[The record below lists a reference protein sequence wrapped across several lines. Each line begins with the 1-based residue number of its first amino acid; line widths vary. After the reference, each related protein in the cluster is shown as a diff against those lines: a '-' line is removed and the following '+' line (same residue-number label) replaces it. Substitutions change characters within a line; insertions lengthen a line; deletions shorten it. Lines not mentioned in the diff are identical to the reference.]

1 MKWLR
6 ISLFASLL
14 LLALAA
20 PALAAGQV
28 RPQGQGAYL
37 YGTPPRYQIFYA
49 PKPYGGLIMVDTKD
63 GSSYQRVIVNTK
75 KGIEI
80 RWLKL
85 KQVDGIPAGET
96 ILWN

>member
-1 MKWLR
+1 MR
-6 ISLFASLL
+6 IVSVI
-14 LLALAA
+14 LAITLTVLTAL
-20 PALAAGQV
+20 PALAAGPIKSQSS
-28 RPQGQGAYL
+28 GAYL

-49 PKPYGGLIMVDTKD
+49 PKPYGGLIMVDTKT
-63 GSSYQRVIVNTK
+63 GASWQRVIVNTP

-85 KQVDGIPAGET
+85 KQVESIPAGET

>member
-1 MKWLR
+1 MKWLC
-6 ISLFASLL
+6 LTLAALL
-14 LLALAA
+14 LLAFSV

-49 PKPYGGLIMVDTKD
+49 PKPYGGLIMVDTKT
-63 GSSYQRVIVNTK
+63 GTSFQRVIVNTK

-85 KQVDGIPAGET
+85 KQVESIPAGET

>member
-1 MKWLR
+1 MKWLC
-6 ISLFASLL
+6 STLAALL
-14 LLALAA
+14 LLAMSI
-20 PALAAGQV
+20 PVLAAGQV

-49 PKPYGGLIMVDTKD
+49 PKPYGGLIMVDTKT
-63 GSSYQRVIVNTK
+63 GTSFQRVIVNTK

-85 KQVDGIPAGET
+85 KQVENIPAGET